1 MQGEGCWVVSALQL
15 CDLGQ
20 AMWYQSMSLSID
32 KMGMCYLPV
41 RLRGVAGSL
50 RGVAGNAMRS
60 CVDKLCEESGPV
72 VQKCYHLHHVR
83 PSLLPDVQT
92 GRAVPQTD
100 HRSKA
105 DNFHASHT
113 YFDLK
118 FYGGQTPPPPRV
130 SFTGMRE
137 DATQLCHGPK
147 GKPGIRK
154 LFL

>member
-15 CDLGQ
+15 CDLGR

-41 RLRGVAGSL
+41 RLRGVAGS
-50 RGVAGNAMRS
+50 AMRS
-60 CVDKLCEESGPV
+60 CVDELCEEYGPAER
-72 VQKCYHLHHVR
+72 KCYHLHHVR

-105 DNFHASHT
+105 DNFHASQT

-118 FYGGQTPPPPRV
+118 FYGGQTPPPPPV
-130 SFTGMRE
+130 
-137 DATQLCHGPK
+137 CHLLG
-147 GKPGIRK
+147 
-154 LFL
+154 